1 MVEYLPIL
9 LFLIAAC
16 AFPVVG
22 LVVSRVFLQ
31 QVKDE
36 KVKLEPYECGI
47 KPEVSARERFSIRF
61 YIIAIL
67 FVVFDV
73 ETVFLFPWAVLWSE
87 NNTPLLTFLL
97 VEMGLFLGILFV
109 GYWYAW
115 QKRALEW
122 A

>member
-1 MVEYLPIL
+1 MIEYLPVILTLAVAALIPAGGLIISRL
-9 LFLIAAC
+9 LFQT
-16 AFPVVG
+16 
-22 LVVSRVFLQ
+22 R
-31 QVKDE
+31 KYD

-47 KPEVSARERFSIRF
+47 KPEASARSRFSIRF

-73 ETVFLFPWAVLWSE
+73 ETIFLFPWAILYDQ
-87 NNTPLLTFLL
+87 LMLFGLI
-97 VEMGLFLGILFV
+97 EMGLFLGILFL

-115 QKRALEW
+115 EKKALEW